1 MIMKQNDLTLMDFQ
15 AMFQTNEACR
25 DHLFA
30 MRFPDGFR
38 CPDCGHDQYYLISS
52 RHLLQC
58 TACRTQTS
66 LTAGTIFHKTR
77 TPLSKWFWAIYLVA
91 HDKRGISA
99 LALSRELGVTYKTAW
114 LMLHKIRHAMHERD
128 QEYVLTGIVEVDEAY
143 FGGPGIEP
151 KRGRGTNKTPAIV
164 AISLSDKGK
173 PQYLKMLAVEDVK
186 KETLKAFITSS
197 VDANATIVHDGFGAY
212 QSLAEERSTLT
223 MKFDPVN
230 NPDHMQWLHKAISN
244 AKSFILGTYHG
255 IKGKYMQAYFDEYC
269 YRYNRR
275 KFKSEWFN
283 RLLMASIASSPVPLA
298 VLKG

>member
-1 MIMKQNDLTLMDFQ
+1 M
-15 AMFQTNEACR
+15 
-25 DHLFA
+25 
-30 MRFPDGFR
+30 
-38 CPDCGHDQYYLISS
+38 
-52 RHLLQC
+52 LQC
-58 TACRTQTS
+58 KECRSQTS

-77 TPLSKWFWAIYLVA
+77 TSLRLWFWAIFLVA

-114 LMLHKIRHAMHERD
+114 LMLHKIRFAMHERD
-128 QEYVLTGIVEVDEAY
+128 KEYNLSGIVEVDEAY

-164 AISLSDKGK
+164 ALSLSDEGK
-173 PQYLKMLAVEDVK
+173 PQYLRMQAVLNVKSATLA
-186 KETLKAFITSS
+186 AFIRSHIDPDT
-197 VDANATIVHDGFGAY
+197 TIVNDGFSAY
-212 QSLAEERSTLT
+212 QTLAQERSMLT

-230 NPDHMQWLHKAISN
+230 NPDHMKWLHKAISN

-255 IKGKYMQAYFDEYC
+255 IKGKYLQAYFDEYC

-283 RLLMASIASSPVPLA
+283 RLLTASISADPISLA